1 MGWHSQG
8 QEGLYIG
15 EEVGF
20 ADLLYFDDLTKADFQ
35 AGKAKGKILFTF
47 LTDRFTEEI
56 AVFVKSKGVVG
67 IIIATKPTDLIEP
80 GTEDIAS
87 ARVDYEIGMDILLYL
102 QTTK

>member
-1 MGWHSQG
+1 MGRIYQG

-20 ADLLYFDDLTKADFQ
+20 TDLIYFDDLTKADFE

-47 LTDRFTEEI
+47 LTDRFTDQMAEF
-56 AVFVKSKGVVG
+56 AKSKGVVG
-67 IIIATKPTDLIEP
+67 IIIATKPIDLIEP
-80 GTEDIAS
+80 GTAGIAS